1 MKDIV
6 SKINE
11 SLNKFSNNKN
21 DILNGIKNYVEEDLD
36 STVKHWN
43 SRADMMNDLR
53 DYDDYFFNNLDDKI
67 IDILIDKDKKYIN
80 LNISSN
86 EDKRALVE
94 YIVSIDKEVTKLI
107 KTIIRE
113 FKKDMTGYFQRRR
126 YD

>member
-1 MKDIV
+1 
-6 SKINE
+6 
-11 SLNKFSNNKN
+11 
-21 DILNGIKNYVEEDLD
+21 
-36 STVKHWN
+36 
-43 SRADMMNDLR
+43 MMNDLR
-53 DYDDYFFNNLDDKI
+53 DYYDYFFNNLDDKI

-113 FKKDMTGYFQRRR
+113 FKKDMAGYFQRRR

>member
-1 MKDIV
+1 MNY
-6 SKINE
+6 SYLTNINY
-11 SLNKFSNNKN
+11 NA
-21 DILNGIKNYVEEDLD
+21 GIYIRLSQE
-36 STVKHWN
+36 
-43 SRADMMNDLR
+43 
-53 DYDDYFFNNLDDKI
+53 
-67 IDILIDKDKKYIN
+67 DKDKKYIN

-113 FKKDMTGYFQRRR
+113 LKKDMAGYFQRRR

>member
-11 SLNKFSNNKN
+11 SINKFSNNKN

-36 STVKHWN
+36 STVKYWN

-107 KTIIRE
+107 KTVIRE
-113 FKKDMTGYFQRRR
+113 FKKDMAGYFQRRR